1 MNQTGEMQC
10 RDMLCSDINCFLTIY
25 VWNIFN
31 SQQAPKCINN
41 AWVKMKVRKYED
53 CNNEIQ
59 CNQKHE
65 KKTVKIYNV
74 MALALCPSNV
84 FELFIGHT

>member
-1 MNQTGEMQC
+1 MNLTGEMQC

-25 VWNIFN
+25 IWNIFN

-41 AWVKMKVRKYED
+41 AWVKTKVRKYED

-65 KKTVKIYNV
+65 KKNSENLQCHGTRLV
-74 MALALCPSNV
+74 S
-84 FELFIGHT
+84 FECL